1 MKKER
6 NLHNPLTKFSYK
18 AKELSSDTDVR
29 IYRDTILLTPG
40 EFTDSMSMSP
50 VAYTEEAIS
59 KSADNWEENYLNLDH
74 SYEVLKRLGFV
85 MNTYYKDCAVRGDLY
100 IYPITQAARD
110 TISMI
115 DAGLIN
121 WLSVEITTED
131 SWDPND
137 NKKYASN
144 ISYIGAAVVT
154 TPACEDS
161 RIIKTGPAPR

>member
-59 KSADNWEENYLNLDH
+59 KSADKWEENYLNLDH

-85 MNTYYKDCAVRGDLY
+85 MNTYYKDEDKKVEGNGENHYQMRHSLFS
-100 IYPITQAARD
+100 PIRKAAR
-110 TISMI
+110 ISST
-115 DAGLIN
+115 
-121 WLSVEITTED
+121 WLGSSEKWPSLGRNRAWQFGI
-131 SWDPND
+131 
-137 NKKYASN
+137 
-144 ISYIGAAVVT
+144 ISA
-154 TPACEDS
+154 
-161 RIIKTGPAPR
+161 